1 MNKNIL
7 IVAWIVIIIA
17 SISGYLFFKN
27 KPVSNSQVTD
37 SSIISEQ
44 PDRPAEINGY
54 VISVEGND
62 LIIANEVGKKV
73 LTDEQKT
80 ERQKLSP
87 EERQALRI
95 SEDSSVTK
103 ENVSLIVPVGTPIF
117 KGAGTG
123 TGENINADLAEIQKG
138 VYISIW
144 KNGDNIKFIKLKGV
158 TDQ

>member
-7 IVAWIVIIIA
+7 IIAGVGVIIA
-17 SISGYLFFKN
+17 SISGYLFFNKSTSKN
-27 KPVSNSQVTD
+27 QEVTNSV
-37 SSIISEQ
+37 ISEQ

-54 VISVEGND
+54 VISIEGND
-62 LIIANEVGKKV
+62 LTIANEIGKQV
-73 LTDEQKT
+73 LTDEQKA

-87 EERQALRI
+87 EERQALRV
-95 SEDSSVTK
+95 SEDSAVTK
-103 ENVSLIVPVGTPIF
+103 ENVSLTVPVGTPIF

-144 KNGDNIKFIKLKGV
+144 KNEDNIEFIKLKGV